1 LGLVRSSAF
10 DLARD
15 LAVQPQ
21 DTLPFNSRAFDA
33 RALDALPRLHDEA
46 GRDLRLAQFLARAPQ
61 ACIVLLIA
69 GALVAL
75 SSANGLAA
83 EFTWAVMLLA
93 GIVVIVSNHMR
104 NFAALQ
110 PRQSLQAAVSH
121 LRGLFLYAGLAWGSG
136 AFLVLPGEPVPVL
149 TFVFAVVPAAV
160 LALIVKD
167 RQAIAAFAAPASVA
181 TVIAALL
188 AGWPQAAWVSAA
200 ILAALPGIIAL
211 PALQKNPLRLSGP

>member
-1 LGLVRSSAF
+1 MGLVRSSAF

-15 LAVQPQ
+15 LTVQAPN
-21 DTLPFNSRAFDA
+21 TLPFDTQAFDA
-33 RALDALPRLHDEA
+33 RALDVLPRLHDEA
-46 GRDLRLAQFLARAPQ
+46 GRDLRLAQFLARAPL

-136 AFLVLPGEPVPVL
+136 AFLVLPGEPAPVL
-149 TFVFAVVPAAV
+149 TFVFAIVPAAV

-167 RQAIAAFAAPASVA
+167 RQATAAFAAPASVA

-200 ILAALPGIIAL
+200 ILAALPGIIAI
-211 PALQKNPLRLSGP
+211 PALQQKSLRLSGP